1 MGLFKKDPLKQIFED
16 YELEDGKDI
25 LEQARAISQDDSQVV
40 KAVGY
45 AVAEPLKYFKNNAAR
60 FKERGIDF
68 NNHELAGEF
77 EPDDLLMVAMTDE
90 LKERGY
96 SVEVDVKCGLEDFLR
111 ALEQLKTYYL
121 IADAIPEQKNK
132 ISGIFTD
139 EGDVDVWIE
148 EINGELDGKAYV
160 LYNDI
165 GLDSYP
171 LIIVTP
177 EVFRELE
184 DSEEEPA
191 ERDAIGD
198 YNLKINLAQTA
209 AGLLVQGTDYKEL
222 ANTKCVFG
230 YLYDIRDHGIEA
242 LYKLE
247 TDMTTAYFAAQGDKL
262 MRLNFNEEL
271 FQTIV
276 DGFLDARGKSDK

>member
-1 MGLFKKDPLKQIFED
+1 MGLLKRDPLKELLED
-16 YELEDGKDI
+16 YNSEEYEDVLK
-25 LEQARAISQDDSQVV
+25 QARAISRNDSEVV
-40 KAVGY
+40 KRVEY
-45 AVAEPLKYFKNNAAR
+45 LLRDPKKYLKENAKR
-60 FKERGIDF
+60 FDERGIDIGD
-68 NNHELAGEF
+68 NKIADEYEIS
-77 EPDDLLMVAMTDE
+77 DLLFLAMVNE
-90 LKERGY
+90 LEEHGY
-96 SVEVDVKCGLEDFLR
+96 SIEVDFMCKPEEFLE
-111 ALEQLKTYYL
+111 ALERLKTYDL
-121 IADAIPEQKNK
+121 IADVIPKEKK
-132 ISGIFTD
+132 EVLDIFTD

-148 EINGELDGKAYV
+148 ELNKVLEGKACV
-160 LYNDI
+160 CYNDI
-165 GLDSYP
+165 DSDSYP

-177 EVFRELE
+177 EVFKELE
-184 DSEEEPA
+184 GSDDDEPA

-209 AGLLVQGTDYKEL
+209 ADLLVQGEDYKEL

-271 FQTIV
+271 FQTTV
-276 DGFLDARGKSDK
+276 DGFLDAHKNDK